1 MTHKIVSLRVFKDEY
16 QKSFIL
22 FLAKSFKNEQSEKI
36 ITLYGI
42 TEEVAEAIMSLQ
54 YKSEY
59 AIAQVFPQ
67 FRTLKNEQ
75 DTCKAEIIAAFE
87 SMRDAMLRLY
97 NSDAWQGL
105 ETAGQLDTLKS
116 MGLDRISDIVTKEFT
131 NFKNK

>member
-1 MTHKIVSLRVFKDEY
+1 MTHKIVSLRVYKDEY

-54 YKSEY
+54 YKSEE

-67 FRTLKNEQ
+67 FRTPK
-75 DTCKAEIIAAFE
+75 
-87 SMRDAMLRLY
+87 R
-97 NSDAWQGL
+97 
-105 ETAGQLDTLKS
+105 AGHLQS
-116 MGLDRISDIVTKEFT
+116 
-131 NFKNK
+131 